1 MVKVIEQ
8 EMGKDEFDASDRGM
22 VYRTTGGKH
31 KYIMGDCNVLVADSV
46 DAFRNALREVLTKP
60 YAGMDVLR
68 RIGSLEKVLYQ
79 LKLVDLCVKIAPKDS
94 MDVWKYAGN
103 ETPGALVDMPLDVF
117 LKTAKRLKIA

>member
-1 MVKVIEQ
+1 
-8 EMGKDEFDASDRGM
+8 MGKDEFDASDRGM

-46 DAFRNALREVLTKP
+46 DAFRNALREVLAKP
-60 YAGMDVLR
+60 YAGMDALR

-94 MDVWKYAGN
+94 RDVWKYAGN
-103 ETPGALVDMPLDVF
+103 ENPDALVDMPLEVF